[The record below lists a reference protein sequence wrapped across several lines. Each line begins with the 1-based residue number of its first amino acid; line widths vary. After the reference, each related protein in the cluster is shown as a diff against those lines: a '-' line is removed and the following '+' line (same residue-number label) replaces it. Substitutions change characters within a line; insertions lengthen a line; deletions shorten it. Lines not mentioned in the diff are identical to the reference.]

1 MRRSHTL
8 LGLAALTAGC
18 IGKDSEPDRLDI
30 AECSEAGIICTI
42 AGTGNSAYNLQD
54 AQALDTALNRPSALD
69 FAPSGQLL
77 VNDSLN
83 LLIRQLE
90 SDGTLST
97 VAGNRKAT
105 YAQQGPAV
113 ESPLKYITDIV
124 RGPGSMLYLA
134 ESEGPRVLGL
144 DMSTGEALISI
155 HAGYS
160 GLFGYEPDD
169 PEVAAINTTLDRIN
183 GLAVGPDGVVYMA
196 IGISE
201 STFGVIRAF
210 DPAEAFDADAQTGSI
225 WTVVGADE
233 DGYPNGALSSP
244 QKMTFHDGHLYVAD
258 AGLHGIGRIDVETG
272 DIEWVA
278 GAVSVEEDGLAS
290 GNQGYSGDG
299 GSLDEVV
306 LNTPYAVIFDG
317 SRMMIAD
324 SGNHSVRGEVSD
336 GSFDTL
342 VGRGPTGYAGDGEE
356 AENASLTFP
365 QDIAMGAD
373 GDLLIA
379 DTNNAVI
386 RWVASPAW

>member
-8 LGLAALTAGC
+8 LGLAMISAGC

-30 AECSEAGIICTI
+30 AECSAEGIICTI

-69 FAPSGQLL
+69 FSPSGRLL

-97 VAGNRKAT
+97 VAGSRKAT
-105 YAQQGPAV
+105 YAQQGSAN

-144 DMSTGEALISI
+144 DMSTSDAQISI
-155 HAGYS
+155 LAGYS
-160 GLFGYEPDD
+160 GLFGYETDD
-169 PEVAAINTTLDRIN
+169 PEVASIDTTLDRIN

-210 DPAEAFDADAQTGSI
+210 DPAAAFDASAQTGSV

-244 QKMTFHDGHLYVAD
+244 QKMAFYDGDLYVAD
-258 AGLHGIGRIDVETG
+258 AGLHGVGRIDVQTG
-272 DIEWVA
+272 EIEWVV
-278 GAVSVEEDGLAS
+278 GAVTVEDDGLAS
-290 GNQGYSGDG
+290 GNPGYAGDG

-317 SRMMIAD
+317 PRMMIAD
-324 SGNHSVRGEVSD
+324 SGNHSIRGEVSD
-336 GSFDTL
+336 GSFDTV
-342 VGRGPTGYAGDGEE
+342 VGRGPTGYDGDGED

-365 QDIAMGAD
+365 QDIAIGAD

-386 RWVASPAW
+386 RWVASPTW